1 MILHQL
7 QAQVVACRK
16 CPHLVRWREKD
27 ELEKVKGFTDCTYR
41 GRPVTDF
48 GDSEVELLIVGLALA
63 ALSANRTGR
72 MFTSDQSRAWLFHP
86 LYKVHCANQAA
97 LTSRKI
103 T

>member
-7 QAQVVACRK
+7 QAQVLACRK
-16 CPHLVRWREKD
+16 YPHLVRWREKVKF
-27 ELEKVKGFTDCTYR
+27 EKIKGFTDCTYW

-48 GDSEVELLIVGLALA
+48 GDSEVELIIVGLALA
-63 ALSANRTGR
+63 VLSANRTGR
-72 MFTSDQSRAWLFHP
+72 MFTSDRSGAWLFHP
-86 LYKVHCANQAA
+86 LYKVHFADQAA